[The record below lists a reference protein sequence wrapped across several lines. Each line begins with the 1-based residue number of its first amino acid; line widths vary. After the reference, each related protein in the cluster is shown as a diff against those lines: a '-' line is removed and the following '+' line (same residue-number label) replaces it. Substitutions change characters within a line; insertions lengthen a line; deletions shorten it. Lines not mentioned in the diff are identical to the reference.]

1 MASADRLPVTLNSR
15 EDGPF
20 MPDPP
25 APPRPERW
33 RNRLWLHVL
42 LFLLTVLSTTVVGMR
57 YMENFLTDQV
67 PLSSDADVF
76 PYAWVWQ
83 HRAAFATGLP
93 FSLTVLAILVA
104 HEFGH
109 FFACRLYKVQVTLPY
124 FLPAPTLS
132 GTAGA
137 ILRIR
142 GRVRTR
148 SAMAVIAAAGPIA
161 GFLVAIAAVA
171 LGLVLSKATPAP
183 VPQVI
188 QFQPILLHLVD
199 AILRVFRPE
208 TATLDHIIPHPVLVA
223 SWVGLLIT
231 SLNLV
236 PAGQLDGGHILYA
249 LYPRAHRMT
258 SFVALAV
265 LAVLGTFAWVGWFA
279 WAIVLMIP
287 GLKHPRLKEDSAL
300 APWQHNL
307 LPICLVILLLCGTL
321 SPFAGTSLI
330 QIVTHR

>member
-1 MASADRLPVTLNSR
+1 MVSADRLPVSLKPH
-15 EDGPF
+15 EDGPSI
-20 MPDPP
+20 PD
-25 APPRPERW
+25 AHSPPRPELW

-76 PYAWVWQ
+76 PYVWVWH

-142 GRVRTR
+142 GHVRTR
-148 SAMAVIAAAGPIA
+148 SAMAVIAAAGPIS
-161 GFLVAIAAVA
+161 GFLVAIGAIA
-171 LGLVLSKATPAP
+171 LGLVLSKSTPAP

-188 QFQPILLHLVD
+188 QFKPILLHLID
-199 AILRVFRPE
+199 AILRAFRPE
-208 TATLDHIIPHPVLVA
+208 TATLDRIIPHPVLVA

-249 LYPRAHRMT
+249 VYPRAHRT
-258 SFVALAV
+258 ISFVTIAV

-279 WAIVLMIP
+279 WAIVLVIP
-287 GLKHPRLKEDSAL
+287 GLKHPRLKEDPPL
-300 APWQHNL
+300 HPWQRAL
-307 LPICLVILLLCGTL
+307 LPICLVILILCGTL
-321 SPFAGTSLI
+321 SPFAGTSLVRI
-330 QIVTHR
+330 FAHH